1 MNKNILLI
9 TSDQHHYSLVGYNN
23 PKIKTPN
30 LDRLAAQGMI
40 FERAYCPNPTC
51 TPSRASIITGTYP
64 SQHGAWA
71 LGTKLPEDAH
81 TVGDDFRAAGYRTAL
96 VGKGHFQPIVGTE
109 EFPSVESREMLDNL
123 DYWRQ
128 RTEPYYGFE
137 EYELNRDHGNGN
149 AGQHYAIWLEESG
162 HPAVA
167 GSNGI
172 QRQAISSES
181 QGSDLPE
188 KATKLQ
194 GLTNWRDYFGNDDA
208 VRDSVWSLPE
218 EFHYSTWIAERAN
231 ARLEEYKRNGDNFF
245 LWVSHP
251 DPHGPHVVPERWA
264 KMYDPAMIDVPTVT
278 EGEHDKNPYHFQITQ
293 QVKPDR
299 SMYVEE
305 GGSDCHGIHSHLS
318 KHTNAAEKVAIL
330 YAQVSMLDHYI
341 GKTLDKLDELGLAE
355 DTLVVFTAD
364 HGDFFGQHGL
374 RGKGAFHYEDMIKLP
389 FVARLPGV
397 TEAGARTDALLSL
410 VDLAPTFLDVA
421 GLPIPRAMTGRSQ
434 RPVLEGSAAAVRD
447 HIMVENHHQPTT
459 LHLKTYVNARYKLT
473 VYYNQTYGEL
483 FDLEADRGEVN
494 NLWDDPASQALKQDL
509 MLNYIHAE
517 LGKEPMWM
525 PRLASA

>member
-1 MNKNILLI
+1 MKKNILLI

-23 PKIKTPN
+23 PAVKTPN
-30 LDRLAAQGMI
+30 LDRLASRGLV
-40 FERAYCPNPTC
+40 FDRAYCPNPTC

-109 EFPSVESREMLDNL
+109 EFPSIESREMLDNL

-128 RTEPYYGFE
+128 RTVPFYGFE
-137 EYELNRDHGNGN
+137 DYELTRDHGNGN
-149 AGQHYAIWLEESG
+149 AGQHYAIWLEE
-162 HPAVA
+162 
-167 GSNGI
+167 
-172 QRQAISSES
+172 
-181 QGSDLPE
+181 
-188 KATKLQ
+188 K
-194 GLTNWRDYFGNDDA
+194 GLANWRDYFGNDDA
-208 VRDSVWSLPE
+208 VQDSVWSLPE

-251 DPHGPHVVPERWA
+251 DPHGPHVAPERWA
-264 KMYDPAMIDVPTVT
+264 KMYDPATIDVPTVT

-299 SMYVEE
+299 SMYVEAD
-305 GGSDCHGIHSHLS
+305 GSDCHGIHSHLS

-355 DTLVVFTAD
+355 DTLVVFTTD

-389 FVARLPGV
+389 FIARLPGV
-397 TEAGARTDALLSL
+397 IKAGTHTDALLSL

-421 GLPIPRAMTGRSQ
+421 GLPIPRGMTGRSQ
-434 RPVLEGSAAAVRD
+434 MPVLDGCATAVRD

-483 FDLEADRGEVN
+483 FDLEADPGEVN
-494 NLWDDPASQALKQDL
+494 NLWDDPASQALKQEL
-509 MLNYIHAE
+509 MLKYIHAE